1 MGTQG
6 GMHQLDSRT
15 DQHEQQSQGQQR
27 KQYVDDVPDFS
38 RNNTELFDAQVM
50 QDFDKP
56 KQMEPMELYEEL
68 PSEMEMGVSAY
79 EIDRARF
86 RDRVKPNGVSKARG
100 HAATPP
106 LPPPSP
112 TGGKRGRRTLSSPK
126 PNPADQ
132 YKVADQ
138 LKLEQEQQL
147 LRELQKEEEM
157 KYLEQM
163 GKQKQLI
170 EARKQQLLMEEQRK
184 QEEEYQ
190 KMEQKKR
197 DEQLRIKREEEQKK
211 LLEDQRRKEEQIR
224 MQQQQ
229 QQLEEEQRRILEEQ
243 MKKEE

>member
-27 KQYVDDVPDFS
+27 KQYVDDVPDFA
-38 RNNTELFDAQVM
+38 RNNTELSDAQVM

-68 PSEMEMGVSAY
+68 PSEVEMGVSAY

-86 RDRVKPNGVSKARG
+86 KDRVKPNGVSRTRG
-100 HAATPP
+100 HATPP

-112 TGGKRGRRTLSSPK
+112 TGGKKGRRTLSSPK

-138 LKLEQEQQL
+138 LRLEQEQQL